1 MPPARIAR
9 AELLSP
15 SPASSLGTQPPLRLS
30 LIRKAAKGSPPPS
43 IFPALMSPRTVGPH
57 PSSARSPKAGSLA
70 SLRQPPSTLVV
81 ASATGIYG
89 DQGDE
94 VLDESSAPG
103 SGFLADLCRQ
113 WEAAAQPAVDAGIRV
128 VHARFGVVLGPGA
141 GALSKMLPLFRLG
154 LGGRLG
160 SGKQWMSWISL
171 SDVVAA
177 ILFILETPSLT
188 GPINVCSQ
196 IPVTNSQFTHAVAQA
211 VHRPAILPAPA
222 FALRLALGEM
232 ADEALLASAR
242 VIPARLNEAGFQF
255 THPTID
261 QALSAA
267 LALAHP
273 ALS

>member
-1 MPPARIAR
+1 V
-9 AELLSP
+9 L
-15 SPASSLGTQPPLRLS
+15 
-30 LIRKAAKGSPPPS
+30 
-43 IFPALMSPRTVGPH
+43 F
-57 PSSARSPKAGSLA
+57 RS
-70 SLRQPPSTLVV
+70 RQPPSTLVV

-196 IPVTNSQFTHAVAQA
+196 IPVTNSQFTHALAHA

-222 FALRLALGEM
+222 FALRLVLGEM
-232 ADEALLASAR
+232 TDEALLASAR
-242 VIPARLNEAGFQF
+242 VIPAKLNEAGFQF